1 MGRIDNS
8 VILGIA
14 GLSLAL
20 AFREHARRRREI
32 TFPGKVVLITG
43 GSRGLGL
50 EIARQLADKG
60 AKLALVA
67 RDLDELERAQVE
79 LHRYGAEV
87 FIVPCDITERRE
99 TDEIVHSIQD
109 RLGPIDI
116 LINNAGTIQVGPL
129 EEMTLEDY
137 EHAMNLHFWAPLT
150 MIQAVLPGMR
160 ARQRGRIVNVSSIG
174 GKVAVPHLVPYC
186 ASKFALVGLSEG
198 MRTELAAERI
208 YVTTACPGLMR
219 TGSHVHASFKGQHKK
234 EYTWFSIANASPL
247 LSASAEEA
255 ASEII
260 RACKYGDAQVTLPL
274 SAQAAILLNAVFPGL
289 TGDVLALV
297 NRVLPGPGGI
307 GQGQAEG
314 KDSQTPL
321 APSVLTGLSDAAALR
336 HNEIPAV

>member
-1 MGRIDNS
+1 MGRINNS
-8 VILGIA
+8 AILGIA
-14 GLSLAL
+14 GIGLAL
-20 AFREHARRRREI
+20 ALRENVRRRREI
-32 TFPGKVVLITG
+32 TFPGKVVLISG

-60 AKLALVA
+60 AKLALAA
-67 RDLDELERAQVE
+67 RDLDELKRAQTE
-79 LHRYGAEV
+79 LERYGGEV

-99 TDEIVHSIQD
+99 TEEIVHSVQD

-137 EHAMNLHFWAPLT
+137 EDAMKVHFWAPLH
-150 MIQAVLPGMR
+150 MIQAVLPSMR
-160 ARQRGRIVNVSSIG
+160 ARQRGRIVNISSVG
-174 GKVAVPHLVPYC
+174 GKIAVPHLAPYS

-198 MRTELAAERI
+198 MRAELSAQHI

-219 TGSHVHASFKGQHKK
+219 TGSHLNANFKGQHKK
-234 EYTWFSIANASPL
+234 EYTWFSIANGSPL

-260 RACKYGDAQVTLPL
+260 RACKYGDPEVMLPL
-274 SAQAAILLNAVFPGL
+274 TTKAATLFSAVFPGL
-289 TGDVLALV
+289 MSDVLSLV

-307 GQGQAEG
+307 GQGHAAG

-321 APSVLTGLSDAAALR
+321 APSMLTGLSEDAALR
-336 HNEIPAV
+336 NNEIPAV